1 VYVNGGEG
9 LMKNLMK
16 EMYLYP
22 GFKDGTVE
30 YKSGQVYSRP
40 LNYNTML
47 ATIQFINEKND
58 TLAIANEAA
67 VKVIRIG
74 SDEFIYNGP
83 CLQVLKGDAKVKL
96 YKNLKVRIAD
106 IRQVGALGKT
116 NTSAGIESPNQVYTA
131 NNSIKLDV
139 NEVLLL
145 NKSTNFYIASED
157 NNIIP
162 SSKSNVLK
170 LFPDKQQEIRKFI
183 KSKNTDFKKEADL
196 IELMK
201 YASGL

>member
-1 VYVNGGEG
+1 
-9 LMKNLMK
+9 MKNLMK

-22 GFKDGTVE
+22 GFKDGTIE
-30 YKSGQVYSRP
+30 YKNGQLFNRP

-47 ATIQFINEKND
+47 GTIQFITEKND

-74 SDEFIYNGP
+74 SDEFIYNTA
-83 CLQVLKGDAKVKL
+83 CLQLLTGDAKIKL
-96 YKNLKVRIAD
+96 YKNIKVHVAD

-116 NTSAGIESPNQVYTA
+116 NSSSGIETPNQVYTA
-131 NNSIKLDV
+131 MNTYQLNV

-145 NKSTNFYIASED
+145 NKATNFYVLSGD
-157 NNIIP
+157 NKIIP
-162 SSKSNVLK
+162 ASKTNILK
-170 LFPDKQQEIRKFI
+170 LFPDKQEDLRKFI
-183 KSKNTDFKKEADL
+183 KSKNTDFKKEGDL
-196 IELMK
+196 MELIK